1 MQLKSH
7 EQETLFIK
15 AQKEND
21 QLFIAIGDPI
31 NEKGVSC
38 EKQQEHFYL
47 AGDWCV

>member
-1 MQLKSH
+1 LKGNG
-7 EQETLFIK
+7 QETLPLIQ
-15 AQKEND
+15 AQKENGK
-21 QLFIAIGDPI
+21 LFVAILDPI